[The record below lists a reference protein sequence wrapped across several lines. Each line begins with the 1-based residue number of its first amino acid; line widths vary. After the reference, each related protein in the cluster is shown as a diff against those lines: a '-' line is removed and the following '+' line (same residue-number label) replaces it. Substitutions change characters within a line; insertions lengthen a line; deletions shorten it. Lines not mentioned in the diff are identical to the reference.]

1 MTTIDVNSSNRP
13 KMMNK
18 KHSIIQSIISTINI
32 ETEVVKKEAAK
43 AIVELPTRENRCTL
57 TEEIT
62 STKI

>member
-1 MTTIDVNSSNRP
+1 
-13 KMMNK
+13 MMNK